1 MSTTEENQFPGEG
14 RERGQRLG
22 MFLIVLV
29 LSLAFA
35 AAVAFLFV
43 YWTSSETMLLGG
55 TIAVALG
62 GLGAGLVIWAHRLMR
77 YEEASG
83 PREVLSSNI
92 SERNALLEDF
102 VAGQHQIERRRILG
116 WMTGVVLGT
125 LGVGVLSL
133 LRSLGKPPLPVL
145 LKPAWANGE
154 RLVTA
159 EGQPVSVDTLQPGDT
174 ITVFPEGRV
183 GSVASQTLLI
193 RVEEQLLRLPKGRAD
208 WAPKGNVAYSRICTH
223 AGCSVALYERR
234 EYLLLCPC
242 HQSTFNVL
250 GTARPTSGPAAR
262 PLPQLPLYVDHD
274 GFLRAAGDFTE
285 PPGPGFWGM
294 PS

>member
-1 MSTTEENQFPGEG
+1 LSSSKENEIPGER
-14 RERGQRLG
+14 REHGQRLG

-29 LSLAFA
+29 FSLAFA

-43 YWTSSETMLLGG
+43 YWTSRETMLLGG
-55 TIAVALG
+55 TIAIALG
-62 GLGAGLVIWAHRLMR
+62 GVGAGLVIWAHRLMR

-83 PREVLSSNI
+83 PREVLSSDL
-92 SERNALLEDF
+92 SERQALLEDF

-133 LRSLGKPPLPVL
+133 LRSLGKSPLPVL
-145 LKPAWANGE
+145 LKPTWVNGE
-154 RLVTA
+154 RLVT
-159 EGQPVSVDTLQPGDT
+159 EDGQPVPVDTLQPGDI

-193 RVEEQLLRLPKGRAD
+193 RVEEQLLRLPKGRSD
-208 WAPKGNVAYSRICTH
+208 WAPKGNVAYSRVCTH
-223 AGCSVALYERR
+223 AGCSVALYEHR
-234 EYLLLCPC
+234 EHLLLCPC

-250 GTARPTSGPAAR
+250 ETATPTSGPAAR
-262 PLPQLPLYVDHD
+262 PLPQLPLYVDRD
-274 GFLRAAGDFTE
+274 GYLRAAGDFTE
-285 PPGPGFWGM
+285 PPGPGFWGI